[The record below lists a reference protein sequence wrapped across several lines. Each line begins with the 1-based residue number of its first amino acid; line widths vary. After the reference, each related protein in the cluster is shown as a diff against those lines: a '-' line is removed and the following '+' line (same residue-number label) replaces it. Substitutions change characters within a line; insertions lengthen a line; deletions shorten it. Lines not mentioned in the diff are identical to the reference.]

1 MIRALGTLAGL
12 LLILALTLAIFGLPV
27 GHSLALMASGAF
39 GDKLAITRTLVKTIP
54 LTIAGMGI
62 VVAWRAGMY
71 NIGGEGQFI
80 VGGLA
85 ACLAAIP
92 LRDSAVPGGIGVVLM
107 LAASVVGGAMWGGIA
122 GWLRNRRGVDVVI
135 STILLNFVAIQ
146 LLAWLVAGP
155 LRDVTSGL
163 PLTPELPD
171 RMMLPRFDRQ
181 TDLHAG
187 IFVAILAVAAIHVFL
202 FLTKAGFQ
210 TRLVGESESAARANR
225 IDADRVKSN
234 AMLISGA
241 LCGLAGGV
249 EYAGIAGQLGTSFAQ
264 GWGFLA
270 IPVALLGGLHP
281 IWVFLSAL
289 YFGALFAGSRNL
301 AGFTDQGTTL
311 IYVIQAAAVLGL
323 IAIRAV
329 GRRRR
334 VRMEAA

>member
-1 MIRALGTLAGL
+1 
-12 LLILALTLAIFGLPV
+12 
-27 GHSLALMASGAF
+27 MASGAF

-54 LTIAGMGI
+54 LTIAGMGVI
-62 VVAWRAGMY
+62 VAWRGGMY
-71 NIGGEGQFI
+71 NIGGEGQFV

-85 ACLAAIP
+85 GCLMAGP
-92 LRDSAVPGGIGVVLM
+92 LRESGVPGWICICLILIASM
-107 LAASVVGGAMWGGIA
+107 LGGGLWGGFA
-122 GWLRNRRGVDVVI
+122 GWLKNKRGVEVVI

-155 LRDVTSGL
+155 LRDPKGGL
-163 PLTPELPD
+163 PLTTELPE

-187 IFVAILAVAAIHVFL
+187 LFVALLVVAVVYVFL
-202 FLTKAGFQ
+202 YWTGAGFQ
-210 TRLVGESESAARANR
+210 TRLVGEGERAARANR
-225 IDADRVKSN
+225 IDADRVKSI

-281 IWVFLSAL
+281 AWVALSAL

-311 IYVIQAAAVLGL
+311 IYVIQAVAVLGL
-323 IAIRAV
+323 IMIRAV
-329 GRRRR
+329 GSKPR
-334 VRMEAA
+334 VQPEAA